1 MADDIFDL
9 PPAKKGAV
17 QIIPPRQQ
25 VEKSPRLNEKQ
36 MDQLLDGTFQMVS
49 GALSLA
55 KDWMEIERIRETA
68 DADVARIDAETRRIV
83 EQIKAEAEMI
93 AKQGDATLK
102 RGQAAAAVIDAILK
116 NIPESDTTARARII
130 DMLPSLIADAT
141 NNNSTGST

>member
-1 MADDIFDL
+1 
-9 PPAKKGAV
+9 
-17 QIIPPRQQ
+17 
-25 VEKSPRLNEKQ
+25 
-36 MDQLLDGTFQMVS
+36 
-49 GALSLA
+49 
-55 KDWMEIERIRETA
+55 MEIERIRETA
-68 DADVARIDAETRRIV
+68 GADVARIDAETRRIV
-83 EQIKAEAEMI
+83 DQIKAEAEMI